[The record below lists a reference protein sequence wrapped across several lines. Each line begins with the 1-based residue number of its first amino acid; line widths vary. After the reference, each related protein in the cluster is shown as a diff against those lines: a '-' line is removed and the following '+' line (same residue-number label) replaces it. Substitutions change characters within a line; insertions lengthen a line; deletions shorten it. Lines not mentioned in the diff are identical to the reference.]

1 MVITRFPPVESAD
14 RHGLLAVGGDVEVPS
29 LLLAY
34 KSGIFPWPIEED
46 VLTWFAP
53 PRRALLFLDRFHAP
67 RSLLKMRKR
76 EAPILEIRF
85 DHDFETVIRACSE
98 LENRGKQQGTWITQE
113 MIAGYIEL
121 HKAGYAHSVEC
132 YVGGELRGGLY
143 GVSIGRMFAGESMF
157 YRYPN
162 ASKYCLLALVE
173 RLVEKGVPWID
184 CQVMTPFFESL
195 GAVEVSRKEFM
206 RLLSDAIAK
215 PADIFG

>member
-34 KSGIFPWPIEED
+34 KSGIFPWPVEED

-53 PRRALLFLDRFHAP
+53 PKRAILFLDRFHAP

-76 EAPILEIRF
+76 EAAILEIKF
-85 DHDFETVIRACSE
+85 DQAFEPVIRACSE
-98 LENRGKQQGTWITQE
+98 LENRGKQQGTWITRE
-113 MIAGYIEL
+113 MISGYIEL
-121 HKAGYAHSVEC
+121 YKAGFAHSVEC
-132 YVGGELRGGLY
+132 YVRGELSGGLY
-143 GVSIGRMFAGESMF
+143 GVSIGHMFAGESMF
-157 YRYPN
+157 YRHPN

-173 RLVEKGVPWID
+173 LLTERGVPWID

-195 GAVEVSRKEFM
+195 GAIEISRAEFM
-206 RLLSDAIAK
+206 RLLSEAVSR
-215 PADIFG
+215 PAVVFP